1 MPIGGAVTN
10 FPQGFASGL
19 QVRGM
24 PLLQMQPAV
33 AQAAAAL
40 FCGWFAF
47 QFQGSRSAILLAG

>member
-1 MPIGGAVTN
+1 MTT
-10 FPQGFASGL
+10 L
-19 QVRGM
+19 QSLQKAKEGTHPTKTPGRCDL
-24 PLLQMQPAV
+24 PLMV